1 VWAWPF
7 GEEVGWRSVEDGV
20 ADIVIG
26 CARLE
31 AEAGG
36 ELALGE
42 AAEFPES
49 DHTGDFCISSDKVYS
64 RDYVFITEGEE
75 TDSWR

>member
-1 VWAWPF
+1 VGLAVW
-7 GEEVGWRSVEDGV
+7 EEVGWRSVEDGV

-26 CARLE
+26 FACLE

-42 AAEFPES
+42 AAELPS
-49 DHTGDFCISSDKVYS
+49 VIILTFCWTVCSLEKVTVS
-64 RDYVFITEGEE
+64 QHGQ
-75 TDSWR
+75 